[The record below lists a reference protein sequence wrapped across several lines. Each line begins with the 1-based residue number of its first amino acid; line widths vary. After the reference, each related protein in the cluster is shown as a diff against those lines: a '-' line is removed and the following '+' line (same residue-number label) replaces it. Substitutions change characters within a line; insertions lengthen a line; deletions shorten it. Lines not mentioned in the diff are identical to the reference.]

1 MDTELQDWLRTHP
14 YLSRIADVQGR
25 VEDAAARAEAA
36 PPPAPEQWE
45 AYRAE
50 YGRGVAL
57 LRAEQGRPDVAAHG
71 AAALEQVIAA
81 LDAAPLPDAVAAGV
95 RELKE
100 RFAGRPADLRGA
112 VAWVLDGEH
121 AEAPAQPGLLRYL
134 GWSALRR
141 VLAPTVAA
149 FQAWRDEDGWMH
161 AHCPTCAARPV
172 VAQLVPAAAG
182 RERRLACGC
191 CGTRWKFRRIGCPYC
206 GNATA
211 EKIDVFE
218 VEGEDGLRLDVCQGC
233 NGYLKTVAREGAPDL
248 LLADWT
254 TLQLDALARERGYK
268 RLGTSLYEL

>member
-1 MDTELQDWLRTHP
+1 MDSDLQDWLRTHP
-14 YLSRIADVQGR
+14 YLAQIADVQAR
-25 VEDAAARAEAA
+25 VDAAAARAEAA
-36 PPPAPEQWE
+36 PAPAPEQWE

-57 LRAEQGRPDVAAHG
+57 LRSEHARPQVGPAA
-71 AAALEQVIAA
+71 AAALAQVIAA
-81 LDAAPLPDAVAAGV
+81 LDASPLPAPIAAGV
-95 RELKE
+95 RELKDGLG
-100 RFAGRPADLRGA
+100 GRAEDLGRA
-112 VAWVLDGEH
+112 VAWVLDGES
-121 AEAPAQPGLLRYL
+121 AAAPVQPGLLRYL
-134 GWSALRR
+134 GWSAVRR
-141 VLAPTVAA
+141 VLAPTTAA

-206 GNATA
+206 GNAA
-211 EKIDVFE
+211 PEKIDVFE
-218 VEGEDGLRLDVCQGC
+218 VEGEAGLRIDVCQGC
-233 NGYLKTVAREGAPDL
+233 NGYLKTVALEGAPDL